1 MADYSIFLLHIL
13 FVGPLLIAIGLYHDS
28 PNFPKVIW
36 QLMIILGIGIIIW
49 HSYSAWNLYKLLH
62 SK

>member
-1 MADYSIFLLHIL
+1 MADYSIYLLHIL

-28 PNFPKVIW
+28 PKFPKVIW
-36 QLMIILGIGIIIW
+36 QLMVILGLGIILYHG
-49 HSYSAWNLYKLLH
+49 YSAWNLYKILN